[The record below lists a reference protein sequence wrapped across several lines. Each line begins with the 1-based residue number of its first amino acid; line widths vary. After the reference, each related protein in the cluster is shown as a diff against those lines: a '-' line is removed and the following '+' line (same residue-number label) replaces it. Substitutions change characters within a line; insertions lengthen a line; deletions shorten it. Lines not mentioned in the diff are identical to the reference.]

1 MRLTNRTRLIVAV
14 WVVGFIVGTITHT
27 IDLVAGGINVYAGFP
42 EPVKWFWVSLTV
54 LDPLVVMLLALRSR
68 AAAPVAVLVMI
79 ADLAVNWTVFFTVG
93 GLSLF
98 GVLSQSIFGVFVF
111 VTAAHVWRS
120 WTAASRGPRR

>member
-14 WVVGFIVGTITHT
+14 WAVGFIVGTTTHT
-27 IDLVAGGINVYAGFP
+27 IDLVAGGFNVYAGFP
-42 EPVKWFWVSLTV
+42 EPVRWFWISLT
-54 LDPLVVMLLALRSR
+54 LIDPLVLILLFLRSR

-98 GVLSQSIFGVFVF
+98 GVLAQSAFGAFVF
-111 VTAAHVWRS
+111 LTAAHVWRKL
-120 WTAASRGPRR
+120 RR